1 MLKTKSTQSV
11 KDLDKFWAY
20 VTVFGTLWGGIEL
33 TLGTFLHALHVPK
46 TGLFMVTLSVML
58 LIAQRRIFPARGST
72 ICTGV
77 VAACI
82 KSLSPGGIIVGPI
95 FGIMSEAIAVELCLL
110 ISSQRLFF
118 SVMAST
124 CAVAWSQ
131 IQSLFKMWIYYGN
144 DFIEALSRVIEK
156 FFRVEWTAAVG
167 WTLLAA
173 FFGLVTAIG
182 AVAGFIG
189 ARIGNH
195 VRREIEEKL
204 ECERAIEHA
213 RLNSASNRTVMPHPA
228 GCSAPFA
235 PECVACRESG
245 ESLSSCVQTIDS
257 VKRSE
262 QFEGETEYCADI
274 LSKFHSSTL
283 SEASSESNASRPDAI
298 PLATPGA
305 TEDRLE
311 GKMPF
316 EQRTC
321 KRRKRLAIDNAQVL
335 RYRLIALPFAIA
347 SLIAQFSGELVSS
360 CTALAL
366 WIAAL
371 ALFARPVLRAIW
383 WPKFWAITTAI
394 SLASGVLIAWKL
406 DGAWQWSLGVQATLR
421 MMVRGVYVFSLIS
434 WMTRALRPQECLSL
448 WKRIR
453 LPKLGLAITRAY
465 ALLPAWNDKLHL
477 IVQNRPDNRRD
488 LWTYARRNI
497 IACLVEASI
506 QTENIRLEEETDR
519 TARRA
524 AKKPT

>member
-1 MLKTKSTQSV
+1 MLETNSTQSV

-33 TLGTFLHALHVPK
+33 TLGTFLHVLHVPK

-82 KSLSPGGIIVGPI
+82 KSLSPGGIIAGPI

-110 ISSQRLFF
+110 ISSQRLIF

-144 DFIEALSRVIEK
+144 DFIDALSRVIEK

-204 ECERAIEHA
+204 ECEREIDHA
-213 RLNSASNRTVMPHPA
+213 RRDSDSNRTVMPQRSEY
-228 GCSAPFA
+228 SAPCA
-235 PECVACRESG
+235 PERVAYRESG
-245 ESLSSCVQTIDS
+245 ESPSSRMQTID
-257 VKRSE
+257 VMERSG
-262 QFEGETEYCADI
+262 QFEGETEYSADI
-274 LSKFHSSTL
+274 LSKCPSPTL
-283 SEASSESNASRPDAI
+283 PEASSGSNVARLDGI

-305 TEDRLE
+305 AEERPE

-316 EQRTC
+316 GRKTC

-335 RYRLIALPFAIA
+335 RYRLVALPFAIA
-347 SLIAQFSGELVSS
+347 TLIAQFNGELVSS
-360 CTALAL
+360 CAALAL
-366 WIAAL
+366 WIAVL

-394 SLASGVLIAWKL
+394 SMASGVLIAWKL
-406 DGAWQWSLGVQATLR
+406 DGAWQWSLGIQATLR

-453 LPKLGLAITRAY
+453 LPQLGLAITRAY

-497 IACLVEASI
+497 LACLVEASI
-506 QTENIRLEEETDR
+506 QTENIRLEEETDG
-519 TARRA
+519 TERRA
-524 AKKPT
+524 ARK